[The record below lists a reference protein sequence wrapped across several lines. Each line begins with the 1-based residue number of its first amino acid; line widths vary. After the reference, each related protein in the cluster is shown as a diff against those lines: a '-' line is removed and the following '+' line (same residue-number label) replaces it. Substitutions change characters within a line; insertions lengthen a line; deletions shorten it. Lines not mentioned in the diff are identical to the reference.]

1 MATQPAKN
9 RGNSAETVALAAR
22 FRREI
27 TGDVLFDSF
36 SRGRYATDASF
47 YQIMPAAIVVPRTID
62 EALRAL
68 VIARDD
74 GRTVTPR
81 GGGTSQCGQTVNG
94 GIVVDV
100 SKHLNRL
107 LSLDVENRSCLVEPG
122 IVLDDLNRQLKKHGL
137 WFPVDVST
145 ASRATIGGMAG
156 NNSCGGRSLRYGT
169 MRDNTLSMRA
179 SLADGSLLRFGEVAR
194 DIDPADAGAA
204 LFRDM
209 LALGER
215 EAAEIS
221 DKFPKVQRR
230 VGGYNLDALV
240 PRNAPN
246 NMAHLLVGSE
256 GTLAFTTEV
265 ELKLWPVIRNKVL
278 GVCHFGSFY
287 EAMDAAQHL
296 VKLRPIAVELVDRT
310 MIALGRDIAM
320 FQPVIAAAVRG
331 DPDAVLIVEFAEEDQ
346 ADNLLRLQ
354 QLGELMG
361 DLGFGWNN
369 PPRKWGGVVE
379 IVEPALQAAIADFR
393 AAGLNVMMS
402 MKQEGKPVSFV
413 EDCAVPLPHLADYTA
428 RLNEIFAKHGT
439 RGTMYAHASE
449 GCLHVR
455 PVLNLKLEKDV
466 KAMRAIA
473 EEAFAIVREYK
484 GSHSGEHGDG
494 IVRSEFHES
503 MFGARIVA
511 DFREVK
517 QRFDPDNLLNP
528 GKIADPP
535 KMDDRSL
542 FRYPPG
548 YRVGDLKTRLDWSA
562 YPGAG
567 GGFQGAVEMCN
578 NNGACR
584 KLEGGVMCP
593 SYRATRD
600 EKDVTRGR
608 ANTLRLAISGQLGP
622 DALASDEM
630 METLKLCVSCKAC
643 RHECPVGVDMAKMK
657 IEVLAARVEKQGLS
671 LRERLVGYLPRYA
684 GLAAHLAPLANLR
697 NNSPLLR
704 DLLERFAG
712 ISAKRKLPEWR
723 RDVFAPQGE
732 AYGPETGRD
741 VVLFADTFNRA
752 YEPENLDAALRVL
765 VEGGYRVHLPKPA
778 DARRPLCCGRTF
790 LSAGLVDEARVE
802 LNRLVAAY
810 GPFAA
815 RGVPIIGLE
824 PSCLLTLRDELLSL
838 RSDDAAR
845 SVGAHALLFEEFLVR
860 EAQAGRLQLPLRP
873 IADKVMVHG
882 HCHQKSFGAFKPVE
896 QVLRLVPDLDVEIIE
911 SSCCGMAGAF
921 GYAAD
926 TYEASLQMA
935 ELSLLP
941 AVRRAGADALIVADG
956 TSCRHQIADGT
967 NRAAL
972 HVARVLAMSLD
983 GTQIPQTSFLGA
995 SEAERARNP

>member
-1 MATQPAKN
+1 MSNKGTMKLEDRLASETT
-9 RGNSAETVALAAR
+9 AE
-22 FRREI
+22 
-27 TGDVLFDSF
+27 VLFDQF

-47 YQIMPAAIVVPRTID
+47 YQIVPAGVVVPRSID
-62 EALRAL
+62 DALRTLA
-68 VIARDD
+68 IARDD
-74 GRTVTPR
+74 GRIVTPR
-81 GGGTSQCGQTVNG
+81 GGGTSQCGQTVND
-94 GIVVDV
+94 GIVIDF
-100 SKHLNRL
+100 SKHLNRIV
-107 LSLDVENRSCLVEPG
+107 SLDVENRSCVVEPG

-169 MRDNTLSMRA
+169 MRDNTLSMDA
-179 SLADGSLLRFGEVAR
+179 ALADGSLLHFGEVPR
-194 DIDPADAGAA
+194 DLAQLNPGDSGLA
-204 LFRDM
+204 LFQDM
-209 LALGER
+209 LDLGAR
-215 EAAEIS
+215 EATEIS
-221 DKFPKVQRR
+221 ERFPRVQRR

-256 GTLAFTTEV
+256 GTLAFTTQV
-265 ELKLWPVIRNKVL
+265 ELKLWPVIRNKLL

-287 EAMDAAQHL
+287 EAMGAAQHL

-310 MIALGRDIAM
+310 MLALGREIAM
-320 FQPVIAAAVRG
+320 FQPIIGTAIRG

-346 ADNLLRLQ
+346 AENLRRLKA
-354 QLGELMG
+354 LGELMD

-379 IVEPALQAAIADFR
+379 ISEPALQTGIAEFR

-413 EDCAVPLPHLADYTA
+413 EDCAVPLPHLADYTE
-428 RLNEIFAKHGT
+428 RLNAIFARHGT

-473 EEAFAIVREYK
+473 EETFAMVREYK

-494 IVRSEFHES
+494 LVRSEFHEA
-503 MFGARIVA
+503 MFGPRIIA

-517 QRFDPDNLLNP
+517 HRFDPDNVLNP
-528 GKIADPP
+528 GKIVDTPR
-535 KMDDRSL
+535 MDDRSL
-542 FRYPPG
+542 FRYPPD
-548 YRVGDLKTRLDWSA
+548 YLVGELKTALDWSA

-593 SYRATRD
+593 SYRTTRN

-630 METLKLCVSCKAC
+630 MDTMKLCVSCKAC

-657 IEVLAARVEKQGLS
+657 IEVLAARVATHGLS
-671 LRERLVGYLPRYA
+671 LRDRLVGFLPHYA
-684 GLAAHLAPLANLR
+684 GLASRIAPLANWR
-697 NNSPLLR
+697 NRSPLLR
-704 DLLERFAG
+704 KLFEKFAG
-712 ISAKRKLPEWR
+712 ISARRALPEWR
-723 RDVFAPQGE
+723 RDVFRSDVE
-732 AYGPETGRD
+732 AAGPADGRE

-752 YEPENLDAALRVL
+752 YERENLDAALRVL
-765 VEGGYRVHLPKPA
+765 VAAGYRVHIPKPA
-778 DARRPLCCGRTF
+778 DGGRPLCCGRTF
-790 LSAGLVDEARVE
+790 LSAGLVDHARAE
-802 LNRLVAAY
+802 LDRLVATY
-810 GPFAA
+810 SPFAL

-838 RSDDAAR
+838 RADDTAKAV
-845 SVGAHALLFEEFLVR
+845 SAQALLFEEFLVR
-860 EAQAGRLQLPLRP
+860 EAEAGRLRLPLGP
-873 IADKVMVHG
+873 VANKALVHG

-896 QVLRLVPDLDVEIIE
+896 QALRLIPDLNVEIIE

-921 GYAAD
+921 GYGAD
-926 TYEASLQMA
+926 TYQASTDMA

-941 AVRRAGADALIVADG
+941 AVRRAEAATLIVADG

-967 NRAAL
+967 NRGAL

-983 GTQIPQTSFLGA
+983 S
-995 SEAERARNP
+995 ARSTP